1 MRLPSYAIFMPMA
14 GNTVQI
20 SVMKIL
26 LRDIHP
32 IVNMLVHG
40 NIDPVYISGI
50 VKDIHS
56 IGNAGT
62 EQY

>member
-1 MRLPSYAIFMPMA
+1 
-14 GNTVQI
+14 
-20 SVMKIL
+20 MKIL

-40 NIDPVYISGI
+40 YIDPPGVRPIYISGI

-62 EQY
+62 KQH